1 VNHYADFDRYVIG
14 ERNEGIR
21 QDMQMLRLEKRLRQ
35 NGESRSGAGLNALV
49 SKRTLPPLRRAGL
62 TG

>member
-1 VNHYADFDRYVIG
+1 
-14 ERNEGIR
+14 
-21 QDMQMLRLEKRLRQ
+21 MLRLEKRLRQ

-49 SKRTLPPLRRAGL
+49 SKRTLPPLRRVGL